1 MKTTFSLQKRLGL
14 GLTLGMTLLWL
25 VATVGAWRGVRHEL
39 NEAFDSA
46 LEETAQRILPL
57 AVLEISNREN
67 PAEAQQVATLK
78 MHKEYLTYLVR
89 DAGGKVLMQSHDAN
103 PRIFSKHPI
112 EGFCTTGKY
121 RLYGASA
128 LRETVFIEVAEPLR
142 NRREAA
148 RQALFAL
155 LWPLLALAPISLLGT
170 WLLVRMSLRSV
181 LAYRYAVEARGVGDL
196 SPIKVSRLPAEIN
209 PLADAVN
216 RLLERLRKA
225 LEAERSFTA
234 NSAHELRTPLA
245 ATLAQ
250 VQRLYQEAPEGP
262 LRLRAKKI
270 ESALRELAR
279 LSEKLMQLAKAEGG
293 GLLSQTPQ
301 DLVPLLAHVVDE
313 WRRNS
318 PRQITLQLPAQ
329 AHVYSTVDPDAFGI
343 LLRNLIENALK
354 YGAKDQPIEVTLTG
368 QALLR
373 VINAGAV
380 VPVAVLQRL
389 TERFVRGQSET
400 SGSGLGLAIVKTI
413 VQGIDGRIELL
424 SPAKDRQEGFE
435 VRVWLPLATVAAGH
449 SSAS

>member
-25 VATVGAWRGVRHEL
+25 VATVGTWRGVRHEL

-67 PAEAQQVATLK
+67 PGEAQQVATLK
-78 MHKEYLTYLVR
+78 MHKEYLSYLVR
-89 DAGGKVLMQSHDAN
+89 DAEGKVLMQSHDAN
-103 PRIFSKHPI
+103 PKVFSKHPI
-112 EGFCTTGKY
+112 EGFSTTGKY

-142 NRREAA
+142 HRRGAA
-148 RQALFAL
+148 REALFAL
-155 LWPLLALAPISLLGT
+155 LWPLLALIPISLLGT
-170 WLLVRMSLRSV
+170 WLLVRMSLGSV
-181 LAYRYAVEARGVGDL
+181 LAYRHAVEARGVGDL

-313 WRRNS
+313 WRHNS
-318 PRQITLQLPAQ
+318 SRQIALQLPAQ
-329 AHVYSTVDPDAFGI
+329 THVYSTVDPDAFGI

-354 YGAKDQPIEVTLTG
+354 YGAMDQPIEVTLTD

-373 VINAGAV
+373 VINAGPV
-380 VPVAVLQRL
+380 VPVAVLQHL

-413 VQGIDGRIELL
+413 VQGINGRIELL

-435 VRVWLPLATVAAGH
+435 VQVRLPLATVATGH